1 MINDVTTHSTMP
13 KAVLYALASMALGLF
28 LAVIRSILMR
38 DWSHP
43 SSAIIPVAVLT
54 VLCLAWLYGLWRR
67 RNWLRWTTI
76 VLGALG
82 CLGARWSLAILHD
95 PVQVDLYWVQFA
107 TTLLTVVFC
116 CLRQEIGMS
125 RALFPNKRFE
135 RSRGASSV
143 SQGGSR

>member
-1 MINDVTTHSTMP
+1 MINDVSTPSAMP
-13 KAVLYALASMALGLF
+13 KAVLYALASMALGLS
-28 LAVIRSILMR
+28 LAVVRSVLMR

-43 SSAIIPVAVLT
+43 SSAIVPVVVLT
-54 VLCLAWLYGLWRR
+54 ALCLAWLYGLWRR

-107 TTLLTVVFC
+107 TTLLTVV
-116 CLRQEIGMS
+116 LLLLPSS
-125 RALFPNKRFE
+125 RNWYVARVFPNNRFE
-135 RSRGASSV
+135 RSRE
-143 SQGGSR
+143 